1 MIIYV
6 LTFAISLFFVYRA
19 QLSNSIVGVVIFCF
33 LGALIP
39 SFVAGVRDLSIGV
52 DVSVYAEPCYNLA
65 ETTDFDVYTI
75 QSARWGVLFPLLI
88 YGGYLMGSLSWGLGF
103 VEFFVCMNVLIALFL
118 QRRKMSVV
126 IGYFL
131 FLFLFYNMSFNLMR
145 QSMALACCSLA
156 FSLMLKSKWKI
167 AVIPLILG
175 FLSHSSVLIFSLLLL
190 EFYLLVVKRN
200 KKGLYEKVI
209 YLGIP
214 LVTIMYQKILDTTIV
229 LGIVS
234 NHYEAYGEGNV
245 TSFSYTNTLSQLC
258 FFVFM
263 QQFAKKNALFRPYK
277 KFSLIAVYTAFFL
290 TILSIINVW
299 AFRAAFYIEI
309 IYIVLFP
316 LVLQTTTNKQLVKL
330 FCFFVIVLWFYD
342 AIINGVNGTYPYT
355 SDVLPL
361 LF

>member
-1 MIIYV
+1 MLIYI

-52 DVSVYAEPCYNLA
+52 DISVYAEPCYNLA

-103 VEFFVCMNVLIALFL
+103 VEFFICMNVLIALFL
-118 QRRKMSVV
+118 LRRKMSVV

-214 LVTIMYQKILDTTIV
+214 LVIIMYQKILDTTIV

-245 TSFSYTNTLSQLC
+245 TFFHIQIRCPN
-258 FFVFM
+258 FVFCFYATIC
-263 QQFAKKNALFRPYK
+263 QKKR
-277 KFSLIAVYTAFFL
+277 
-290 TILSIINVW
+290 
-299 AFRAAFYIEI
+299 
-309 IYIVLFP
+309 
-316 LVLQTTTNKQLVKL
+316 
-330 FCFFVIVLWFYD
+330 FV
-342 AIINGVNGTYPYT
+342 
-355 SDVLPL
+355 
-361 LF
+361 